1 MAGERDLLDEIFS
14 LLHQQMQTR
23 QDGIA
28 DGQAEDYEKRAERID
43 QLIDRL
49 TGQKGP
55 ILSD

>member
-14 LLHQQMQTR
+14 LLQQMQTR

-49 TGQKGP
+49 TGQKGKV
-55 ILSD
+55 LSD